1 MPVGYLC
8 GTLHCVEYD
17 EEGNVESQI
26 TIRLPEALHQR
37 LERAAKS
44 LGRRRSELAR
54 LAVQRYLDEIEGE
67 PAPRPYER
75 VRDLLG
81 SLDSGVPDLGSRHRE
96 HLLAY
101 FRLHGRP
108 SFQIVP

>member
-1 MPVGYLC
+1 VD
-8 GTLHCVEYD
+8 YD
-17 EEGNVESQI
+17 EEGNMESQI
-26 TIRLPEALHQR
+26 TIRLSEALHQR
-37 LERAAKS
+37 LGRAAKS

-67 PAPRPYER
+67 STPRPYER

-81 SLDSGVPDLGSRHRE
+81 SLDSGVSDLGSRHRE

-101 FRLHGRP
+101 FRRRG
-108 SFQIVP
+108 